1 MPGPARTRLTHEER
15 RAGILDAAGRVI
27 VDRGVHA
34 FRIQDVA
41 DAAGV
46 SQPLVSA
53 HFSSRDELIAAAFLR
68 ADERALADVVD
79 ELAALPPGRERIVRF
94 VHSSTLED
102 DQQTPDGRELWHQ
115 LWTQARFS
123 PVVQDVVRDRQAAWI
138 ALLTDVL
145 AEARQTGDAPA
156 ALDPARAAV
165 LLMAVVD
172 GLTAPLRCGIVTDD
186 EAVAVLD
193 DAVGAI
199 LAG

>member
-15 RAGILDAAGRVI
+15 RAGILDAAARVI

-53 HFSSRDELIAAAFLR
+53 HFSSRDDLIAAAFLR
-68 ADERALADVVD
+68 ADERALDDVAE
-79 ELAALPPGRERIVRF
+79 ELRALPPGRERVMRF

-123 PVVQDVVRDRQAAWI
+123 PVVQDVVRERQEAWI
-138 ALLTDVL
+138 ALLTEVL
-145 AEARQTGDAPA
+145 GDARDTGDAPA
-156 ALDPARAAV
+156 DLEPSRAAV

-172 GLTAPLRCGIVTDD
+172 GLTAPLRCDILTD
-186 EAVAVLD
+186 EQAVAVLD

-199 LAG
+199 LVG

>member
-15 RAGILDAAGRVI
+15 RAGILDAAALVI

-53 HFSSRDELIAAAFLR
+53 HFSSRDDLIAAAFLR
-68 ADERALADVVD
+68 ADERALEDVAE
-79 ELAALPPGRERIVRF
+79 ELRALAPGRERVQRF
-94 VHSSTLED
+94 VRSSTLEED
-102 DQQTPDGRELWHQ
+102 AHAPDGRELWHQ

-123 PVVQDVVRDRQAAWI
+123 PVVQAVVRDRQAAWI

-145 AEARQTGDAPA
+145 AEARDAGDAPA
-156 ALDPARAAV
+156 ALVPARAAV

-172 GLTAPLRCGIVTDD
+172 GLTAPLRCGILTDD

-193 DAVGAI
+193 DAVAATLDG
-199 LAG
+199 